1 MSVFEDQKKFM
12 LAGDQKVGVFNEA
25 QFNLYVSLI
34 DEEVGELKDAI
45 ADNDRV
51 EVLDA
56 ILDILVVATGALH
69 SLGVNHEGA
78 WNEVIRSN
86 MSKVD
91 PLTGKMLKRDDGK
104 IIKHPDWSAPEL
116 APFIFIG

>member
-12 LAGDQKVGVFNEA
+12 LAGGQQVGVFNEA
-25 QFNLYVSLI
+25 QFDLYVSLI

-45 ADNDRV
+45 IDNDRV

-56 ILDILVVATGALH
+56 LLDTIVVCIGALH
-69 SLGVNHEGA
+69 SLGVNPEGA
-78 WNEVIRSN
+78 WDEVIRSN

-91 PLTGKMLKRDDGK
+91 PSTGRMLKREDGK

-116 APFIFIG
+116 TPFIFI